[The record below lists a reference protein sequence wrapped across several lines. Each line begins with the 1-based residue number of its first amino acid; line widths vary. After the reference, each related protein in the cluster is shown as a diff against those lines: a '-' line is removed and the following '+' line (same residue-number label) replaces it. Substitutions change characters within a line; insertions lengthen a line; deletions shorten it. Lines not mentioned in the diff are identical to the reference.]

1 MRAREGSDALVTR
14 GLFKTYETGAAS
26 VRALRGVD
34 FRVSVGDFVAI
45 MGPSGCGKS
54 TLLNLVAALD
64 QPDEGAI
71 AVAGS
76 RVERLSAA
84 QSARM
89 RRKHIGM
96 IFQFFELVP
105 QMSALENVKLAAL
118 LSGASAAD
126 SERRAIT
133 LLDTLGLLGRAGDL
147 PHTLS
152 GGQRQRVAIARAL
165 ANRPTLLLADE
176 PTGALDSGGAR
187 EIIELLQRLHRDGQT
202 IVLVTHDP
210 EVAAAALRVVHM
222 RDGCLEAGPGKDMAD
237 GGGPA

>member
-1 MRAREGSDALVTR
+1 MRAWAGNDALVTW

-54 TLLNLVAALD
+54 TLLNLIAALD
-64 QPDEGAI
+64 QPDDGAI
-71 AVAGS
+71 VVAGS
-76 RVERLSAA
+76 RVERLSPA
-84 QSARM
+84 QGARM
-89 RRKHIGM
+89 RRRHIGM
-96 IFQFFELVP
+96 VFQFFELVP

-133 LLDTLGLLGRAGDL
+133 LLDMLGLLGRAGDL

-176 PTGALDSGGAR
+176 PTGALDSGGAK

-202 IVLVTHDP
+202 IVLVTHDS
-210 EVAAAALRVVHM
+210 EVAAAARRIVHM
-222 RDGCLEAGPGKDMAD
+222 RDGCLESGPGEAD